1 MLIIVSFYL
10 TYDKSNDTHEVIS
23 FVLFIT
29 SIMELK
35 MNRNDILKNRQAS
48 LKRQIS
54 KNLDLIVGS
63 VVRSPA
69 MMYHSLTTKVDGKT
83 VTRYIRKGLV
93 PKVKVMTERNRKVR
107 SLIQKLSKI
116 NWEILKKESE

>member
-1 MLIIVSFYL
+1 M
-10 TYDKSNDTHEVIS
+10 TYYKSNDTRGGID
-23 FVLFIT
+23 FVLPVT

-35 MNRNDILKNRQAS
+35 MNRINILKKRQAS

-54 KNLDLIVGS
+54 KNLNLIIGS

-69 MMYHSLTTKVDGKT
+69 MMYHSLTTKVEGKT

-107 SLIQKLSKI
+107 SLIQQLSKI
-116 NWEILKKESE
+116 NWQILKIESE

>member
-1 MLIIVSFYL
+1 M

-29 SIMELK
+29 SIVELK
-35 MNRNDILKNRQAS
+35 MSRNDILKNRQAS

-93 PKVKVMTERNRKVR
+93 PKVQVMTERNRKVR